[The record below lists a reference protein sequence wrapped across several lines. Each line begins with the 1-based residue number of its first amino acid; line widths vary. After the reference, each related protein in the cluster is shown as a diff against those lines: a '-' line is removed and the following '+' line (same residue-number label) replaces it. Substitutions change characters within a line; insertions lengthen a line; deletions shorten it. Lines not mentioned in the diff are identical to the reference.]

1 MPNPERRAAP
11 DFDHIDE
18 DHDPETIAAQVEDAY
33 RQRFLADI
41 IIGAVEGGTGY
52 WAQVSV
58 YKHDCPPAETT
69 ATLHEIEP
77 ASGDEPGKQVSIETI
92 TTGIQA
98 IRCPGFSI
106 RADLL
111 KTIKEAD
118 RADDAGLLDAEAA
131 DVIVQAG
138 LFGEIVYG

>member
-1 MPNPERRAAP
+1 MPRLQPRAADYGHINEDQDP
-11 DFDHIDE
+11 D
-18 DHDPETIAAQVEDAY
+18 TIARQVEDAQ

-41 IIGAVEGGTGY
+41 IIGAVEGATGY

-58 YKHDCPPAETT
+58 YRHDCPPAETI

-77 ASGDEPGKQVSIETI
+77 EDPGEPGKQLSTGTI
-92 TTGIQA
+92 ASGIQTIA
-98 IRCPGFSI
+98 RPGFRV

-111 KTIKEAD
+111 AVIQEAD
-118 RADDAGLLDAEAA
+118 LINDAGLLDAEAA